1 MKKQTLLLAMLILPF
16 STLSYAAAKK
26 PETDKEKYSY
36 TIGWQLGSNIAG
48 DMDMLDQAQIEQG
61 MRDAMKKANPQMTE
75 EEMNQALSLFRNIKV
90 QRYLREGQEFLAKN
104 RTQPGV
110 KETASGLQ
118 YQVVTMGTGPVPRYN
133 NTVVI
138 NYAGSL
144 VDGTQFDSSVN
155 HGGPVPFEISKVI
168 PGWQEALLMM
178 PVGSK
183 WKLFIPSHLAYGS
196 QGIPGRIPPNSVLI
210 FEMELLSIQQ

>member
-1 MKKQTLLLAMLILPF
+1 MKKRTMTLLVLVLT
-16 STLSYAAAKK
+16 STVAYAAKK

-36 TIGWQLGSNIAG
+36 AIGWQLGQNIAN
-48 DMDMLDQAQIEQG
+48 DMNMLDQAQVEQG

-75 EEMNQALSLFRNIKV
+75 DQISQAMSMFRNIKL
-90 QRYLREGQEFLAKN
+90 QKFLREGQEFLAKN

-118 YQVVTMGTGPVPRYN
+118 YQVITMGTGPKPGYN

-138 NYAGSL
+138 NYKGNL
-144 VDGTQFDSSVN
+144 INGTVFDSSTN
-155 HGGPVPFEISKVI
+155 HGGPVPFEIQKVI

-183 WKLFIPSHLAYGS
+183 WKIFIPSHLAYGS

-210 FEMELLSIQQ
+210 FEIELISVQ